1 MEYKK
6 LANLYDELNLTTKRL
21 EKTYIISNFIKKI
34 DQKDIEAFSLLVN
47 GKIFPDWSDKK
58 IGVAAKIVI
67 KAICKS
73 TAVSE
78 FEVEKQW
85 KKIGDLG
92 NVVEDLIS
100 KKKQSSLFPK
110 IITLNEIFK
119 NLKKLS
125 EISGNGSIDKKI
137 DIISEMLISSSP
149 VEAKYIVR
157 TVIENMRVGIGQGT
171 LRDAIIWAYFGEII
185 ELIYDEEKKSLD
197 LDDEKRD
204 LYSEYQNKVQHA
216 LDLSNDFSLV
226 INSIRENGIKGL
238 ENIKLKPGKPIN
250 AMLFKKAENVLEA
263 FKIVGSPAAFE
274 YKYDGFRLQIHKTD
288 KGIELYT
295 RRLENVTEQF
305 PDIIPV
311 IKNNIDGNEFILDSE
326 IVGYDPISK
335 KYLPFQKI
343 SQRIRRKY
351 DIEEV
356 SKNFPVE
363 INIFDIM
370 YLEGKDYLNVDFK
383 KRREILEKIIKQ
395 ENKKIVLTKMIVT
408 DDEKEATL
416 FYDESVKSGEEGIMA
431 KALDGIYKPGSRVG
445 YGVKI
450 KPTLE
455 PLDLVIV
462 SAEWGEGKRK
472 GWLSSFTLACF
483 DENKEDFLEIGK
495 VSTGLKEIES
505 EGVSF
510 FKMTEVLKPFLKS
523 KEGKN
528 VEVEPRIIIEV
539 AYEEIQ
545 KSINYSSGYA
555 LRFPRFLRLRDD
567 KSLEEINNIN
577 DVEYLFNNQ
586 KNRGN

>member
-1 MEYKK
+1 M
-6 LANLYDELNLTTKRL
+6 
-21 EKTYIISNFIKKI
+21 
-34 DQKDIEAFSLLVN
+34 
-47 GKIFPDWSDKK
+47 
-58 IGVAAKIVI
+58 
-67 KAICKS
+67 
-73 TAVSE
+73 
-78 FEVEKQW
+78 
-85 KKIGDLG
+85 
-92 NVVEDLIS
+92 
-100 KKKQSSLFPK
+100 
-110 IITLNEIFK
+110 
-119 NLKKLS
+119 
-125 EISGNGSIDKKI
+125 
-137 DIISEMLISSSP
+137 
-149 VEAKYIVR
+149 
-157 TVIENMRVGIGQGT
+157 
-171 LRDAIIWAYFGEII
+171 
-185 ELIYDEEKKSLD
+185 
-197 LDDEKRD
+197 
-204 LYSEYQNKVQHA
+204 
-216 LDLSNDFSLV
+216 
-226 INSIRENGIKGL
+226 
-238 ENIKLKPGKPIN
+238 
-250 AMLFKKAENVLEA
+250 
-263 FKIVGSPAAFE
+263 
-274 YKYDGFRLQIHKTD
+274 
-288 KGIELYT
+288 
-295 RRLENVTEQF
+295 
-305 PDIIPV
+305 
-311 IKNNIDGNEFILDSE
+311 
-326 IVGYDPISK
+326 
-335 KYLPFQKI
+335 
-343 SQRIRRKY
+343 
-351 DIEEV
+351 
-356 SKNFPVE
+356 
-363 INIFDIM
+363 
-370 YLEGKDYLNVDFK
+370 
-383 KRREILEKIIKQ
+383 EKIIKQ

>member
-197 LDDEKRD
+197 LDDEKRE